1 VILGGGLLG
10 FLSLLLMAYCIL
22 DLATSSR
29 QAVRGLP
36 KPLWF
41 PVLLVPLFGAAFWFL
56 LGRPRAGSP
65 RAMPKVLP
73 DVEKDRAPDDD
84 EAFLRDLRRRAEEQ
98 RREAEMQRR
107 RDEEQQRRWA
117 EEQKRRRAEGRPGR
131 DEGDRPS

>member
-41 PVLLVPLFGAAFWFL
+41 PVLLVPLFGAVLWFL
-56 LGRPRAGSP
+56 LGRPRPGSP
-65 RAMPKVLP
+65 RAVPRVLP
-73 DVEKDRAPDDD
+73 EPGRAPRAPDDD
-84 EAFLRDLRRRAEEQ
+84 EAFLRDLRRRAQEQ
-98 RREAEMQRR
+98 RRQAEEERR
-107 RDEEQQRRWA
+107 RG
-117 EEQKRRRAEGRPGR
+117 EGERPT
-131 DEGDRPS
+131 